1 MVLTYKPDFE
11 QTKIRWRHFWNKE
24 VYKRPIILA
33 GCYKEG
39 INKQF
44 PDVFSLR
51 YYRGYNELWQEQID
65 LFNEWAECF
74 DFVGDGIPSFSP
86 DFGPDQFSAF
96 YGAKLRFSE
105 HSKHTS
111 LTEPIIGNWNKFLPL
126 KFDPSNETFQKLVA
140 YVRFIAKDAK
150 GKYLVSDI
158 DRHSNIDTLLA
169 LRGAEKLCMD
179 LYDNPELI
187 EQAMLSLRK
196 EFPLI
201 SDMLYKAG
209 IDNDGLGTTV
219 SWTGGFYSEKNF
231 GVVQADFICMMSPE
245 MFRKFVLP
253 ALEEEIEYY
262 DYSYFH
268 LDGPGALKHLDDILS
283 IKKLSVLQWQ
293 PGDGQK
299 PNFQW
304 LEILKKAQKAGKA
317 VHVFGNSMQPLT
329 AEIVKKLHKEL
340 DPTLVVYDGIPIKDR
355 KEFENLSSWL
365 EKN

>member
-1 MVLTYKPDFE
+1 
-11 QTKIRWRHFWNKE
+11 
-24 VYKRPIILA
+24 
-33 GCYKEG
+33 
-39 INKQF
+39 
-44 PDVFSLR
+44 
-51 YYRGYNELWQEQID
+51 
-65 LFNEWAECF
+65 
-74 DFVGDGIPSFSP
+74 
-86 DFGPDQFSAF
+86 
-96 YGAKLRFSE
+96 
-105 HSKHTS
+105 
-111 LTEPIIGNWNKFLPL
+111 
-126 KFDPSNETFQKLVA
+126 
-140 YVRFIAKDAK
+140 
-150 GKYLVSDI
+150 
-158 DRHSNIDTLLA
+158 
-169 LRGAEKLCMD
+169 
-179 LYDNPELI
+179 
-187 EQAMLSLRK
+187 MLSLRK

>member
-1 MVLTYKPDFE
+1 MELKYKPDFE
-11 QTKIRWRHFWNKE
+11 QARIRWRHFWNKE
-24 VYKRPIILA
+24 LYKRPILMA
-33 GCYKEG
+33 GCYKKG
-39 INKQF
+39 VRKQF
-44 PDVFSLR
+44 HDVFSLR
-51 YYRGYNELWQEQID
+51 YYRAYNGLWQQQID

-74 DFVGDGIPSFSP
+74 DFLGDGVPSLSP
-86 DFGPDQFSAF
+86 DFGPDQFAAF
-96 YGAKLRFSE
+96 YGANLRFSE
-105 HSKHTS
+105 QSKHTS
-111 LTEPIIGNWNKFLPL
+111 WAEPIIDDWDKFLPL
-126 KFDPSNETFQKLVA
+126 KFNPLNETFQKLLA
-140 YVRFIAKDAK
+140 YTRFIAEDAR

-158 DRHSNIDTLLA
+158 DRHSNIDALLA

-179 LYDNPELI
+179 LYDRPEII
-187 EQAMLSLRK
+187 EKAMLKLRK
-196 EFPLI
+196 DFPLI

-209 IDNDGLGTTV
+209 IDNSGLGTTV
-219 SWTGGFYSEKNF
+219 SWTSGFYSEKKF
-231 GVVQADFICMMSPE
+231 SVVQADFICMMSPE

-283 IKKLSVLQWQ
+283 IRKLSVLQWQ

-304 LEILKKAQKAGKA
+304 LDILKKAQKAGKA

-340 DPTLVVYDGIPIKDR
+340 EPALVVYDGICIENR